1 MKRQLFRF
9 APWVT
14 LMIVGVVSTSRSAN
28 PAPVPAPQPRMH
40 ERIRAAMN
48 AMQDAQ
54 EYMRTAAHDFCGHKV
69 EAMRANEAAM
79 RQLRLAMECER
90 R

>member
-9 APWVT
+9 APWVA
-14 LMIVGVVSTSRSAN
+14 LMIVGVVSTPR
-28 PAPVPAPQPRMH
+28 PASPEPPQPRH
-40 ERIRAAMN
+40 ERIRAAMD
-48 AMQDAQ
+48 AMRDAQ

-69 EAMRANEAAM
+69 AAMRANEAAM
-79 RQLRLAMECER
+79 SQLRMAMECER